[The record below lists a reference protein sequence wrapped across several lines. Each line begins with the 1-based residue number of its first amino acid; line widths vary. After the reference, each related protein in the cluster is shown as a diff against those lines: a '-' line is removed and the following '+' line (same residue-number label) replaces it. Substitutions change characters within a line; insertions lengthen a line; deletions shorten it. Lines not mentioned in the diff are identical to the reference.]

1 MAWALGADVLSDAL
15 QDPEFG
21 CEVQERS
28 PVFARVV
35 GLACVCVQAVEG
47 AVSRGFGLE
56 RGGQEGV
63 VGWGA
68 WDGAGAICVDVY
80 FEEDLG
86 WVGLGGEGCE
96 KGDLGWVV

>member
-1 MAWALGADVLSDAL
+1 MAWALGANILGNAL
-15 QDPEFG
+15 QNLEFG

-47 AVSRGFGLE
+47 AVARGFGLE
-56 RGGQEGV
+56 RGGEEGV
-63 VGWGA
+63 VGGGA
-68 WDGAGAICVDVY
+68 WDGAGAVCVDVD

-86 WVGLGGEGCE
+86 WVG
-96 KGDLGWVV
+96 